1 MAFDKCTCDYGWTG
15 VSCALPDCEA
25 VNQCSNKGECI
36 SSDKCRCLP
45 GFIGADCGQ
54 MADCSHLANCSGQGV
69 CVSTEMLNV
78 LCSCYLGFTGDNC
91 SQPTCTTVNNCSAHG
106 ACVEA
111 EFCKCD
117 FGYIGTD
124 CSNFSCEA
132 VNYCSGKCVVLKFL
146 LWTHHTSEENI
157 LFVSKNDISFAF
169 HVPRKMVTESFNV
182 FEWSAATRTHNS
194 VFMIMNLTFSPT
206 TFISCLLCS
215 CSF

>member
-78 LCSCYLGFTGDNC
+78 SCSCYLGFTGDNC
-91 SQPTCTTVNNCSAHG
+91 SQPTCTTVNNCSAQG
-106 ACVEA
+106 TCVEA

-157 LFVSKNDISFAF
+157 LFVCKNDISFAF

-182 FEWSAATRTHNS
+182 FEWSK
-194 VFMIMNLTFSPT
+194 LLG
-206 TFISCLLCS
+206 TFI
-215 CSF
+215 

>member
-1 MAFDKCTCDYGWTG
+1 MAFDKCAFDYGWTG

-25 VNQCSNKGECI
+25 VNQCSKKGECI

-54 MADCSHLANCSGQGV
+54 LADCSHLANCSGQGV

-78 LCSCYLGFTGDNC
+78 SCSCYLGFTGDNC

-117 FGYIGTD
+117 LGYIGTD

-132 VNYCSGKCVVLKFL
+132 VNYCSGKYIVLKFKIV
-146 LWTHHTSEENI
+146 SSI
-157 LFVSKNDISFAF
+157 IFSRVFVTKKLHIICLPQRSVKNG
-169 HVPRKMVTESFNV
+169 
-182 FEWSAATRTHNS
+182 
-194 VFMIMNLTFSPT
+194 
-206 TFISCLLCS
+206 
-215 CSF
+215 

>member
-78 LCSCYLGFTGDNC
+78 SCSCYLGFTGENC

-132 VNYCSGKCVVLKFL
+132 VNYCSGKCIGFVNNLFL
-146 LWTHHTSEENI
+146 SRNSCGHNI
-157 LFVSKNDISFAF
+157 LARRTLSLLTKNDISFPF
-169 HVPRKMVTESFNV
+169 QCLRKMVTESFNV
-182 FEWSAATRTHNS
+182 FGWSKLWGT
-194 VFMIMNLTFSPT
+194 FM
-206 TFISCLLCS
+206 
-215 CSF
+215 

>member
-1 MAFDKCTCDYGWTG
+1 MALDKCICDYGWTG

-78 LCSCYLGFTGDNC
+78 SCSCYLGFTGDNC

-132 VNYCSGKCVVLKFL
+132 VNYCSGKCIGFVDNLFL
-146 LWTHHTSEENI
+146 SRNSCGHNI
-157 LFVSKNDISFAF
+157 LARRTLSLLTKNWHIISLPVSEKNGYREFYCLWVVEIVGYF
-169 HVPRKMVTESFNV
+169 HREVLYSQRSE
-182 FEWSAATRTHNS
+182 
-194 VFMIMNLTFSPT
+194 LTILS
-206 TFISCLLCS
+206 LR
-215 CSF
+215 